1 MGRHYLFV
9 PGINA
14 VNASRPYSTIGC
26 ASLMATVH
34 EARRTCATLL
44 VDLEVHSRVIM
55 LIRRNA
61 DVSMTLEIY
70 ASSCADGDPR
80 SAAQAGGA
88 PVMRRSILVFVAV
101 LAVFC
106 CCTGS
111 REALTNSGKG
121 F

>member
-14 VNASRPYSTIGC
+14 VNASRPFSTIGC

-34 EARRTCATLL
+34 EARRTCATVL

-61 DVSMTLEIY
+61 DVSMMLEIY
-70 ASSCADGDPR
+70 ASSCADGDAR
-80 SAAQAGGA
+80 SAAQVGGHPFDA
-88 PVMRRSILVFVAV
+88 QVNSRLR
-101 LAVFC
+101 
-106 CCTGS
+106 CCTG
-111 REALTNSGKG
+111 RILLLYWQQRGPHQLW
-121 F
+121 